1 MLQIREEKAGAMS
14 RGANWLVFAPFL
26 VAAVLVSLWLLFPFT
41 GIGPNGNTFAAFA
54 LAAIG
59 VSFAVGVVSL
69 FLARKIGVW
78 WRLLMGV
85 LYLPTAVFS
94 LLLAGF

>member
-1 MLQIREEKAGAMS
+1 M
-14 RGANWLVFAPFL
+14 FAPFL

-41 GIGPNGNTFAAFA
+41 GIGPNSNTFAAFA

-59 VSFAVGVVSL
+59 VSLAVGVVSL
-69 FLARKIGVW
+69 LLARQIGVW
-78 WRLLMGV
+78 WRVLIGV
-85 LYLPTAVFS
+85 LYLPTAAFS